1 MAPFSGE
8 TLAVTLSDSD
18 SSNTLD
24 LLLPPTRPRTASSP
38 ADNEA
43 LAALLPNLPGRANDD
58 DNQSAITLPDGLEH
72 YLPPDLYRKL
82 TTGSPRRGVLLN
94 ALDRLRSVLYVL
106 STYLPAHLVQE
117 KMRRPAAGV
126 VRGQYLEGSLLFS
139 DVSGFT
145 ALSERLAVLGTEGAE
160 RLTEMMNRYFGEM
173 LDILAWS
180 GGILLKFA
188 GDATLVYFPQQ
199 ENGEQ
204 ARWAVRAG
212 QRMLR
217 AMSNYSAI
225 ETPLGTVGLKM
236 KIGISTGR
244 FLGASIGSAERMEYV
259 VFGEAVAR
267 TMAAE
272 GAAEAGLVV
281 IDEQT
286 AAYHDPATLTPRPAA
301 GFYAAGTGSENS
313 LDDFEIKAESRRA
326 RGAIAFN
333 ASPHAIAAQM
343 DIAMRQIKALVPFL
357 AAELVESIVAQAR
370 QRRLESEF
378 RPTTVIFMNFTG
390 FEALLAG
397 LSEIH
402 TTKITNLL
410 SDYFNH
416 LHQAIVRHGGV
427 VTRIDP
433 YSHGSKM
440 LILFGAPVAH
450 EDDPLRAASAAL
462 DMMREVATINAEWQP
477 VFTPL
482 MPAGWQGPLIQQ
494 RIGITQGLTYA
505 GQVGA
510 STRREYT
517 VMGDDVNLAARLMS
531 AAKPGQILISQRVY
545 NEVVDHLA
553 ATPLTPI
560 MVKGKSQPIPIY
572 QVDNLRDDPLSRLL
586 RSRDLIFGRQR
597 EMDEGQAQIR
607 RALAGQGG
615 TLTIQGPAG
624 IGKTAL
630 LEELACYAL
639 SHGANVLY
647 SQCRAYSAGLPYFT
661 WINFIRNLAG
671 ISASDTP
678 QLAANK
684 LNDLLTAHH
693 LTTETVE
700 RPLTALLGLRN
711 VPAADPAGL
720 QKPTAPDPRARPTSP
735 AEKPKG
741 QSSLFSRLEKKVS
754 PMLAEKSSVLAQLSQ
769 ERRPAGS
776 KQLWQRLQSQVA
788 ARERALLFQ
797 AVSQL
802 LERVAAQRPLVLLV
816 ENSQWLDTAS
826 RELLAFLQ
834 PTFGRLPILV
844 LMARRSEEAGSLPG
858 EQCLVLDPLT
868 LEDTAD
874 LVRHLLKG
882 RELPAWLAPTVY
894 EQSGGNPLYMEEI
907 IHWLK
912 RQNNLVTIGG
922 SLRTSTTLQ
931 ELVLSRVDSLPPR
944 PRDSARVAS
953 VIGSEF
959 RYSELCALMSG
970 TTEDTTL
977 IDHLTTLETARLVFL
992 AERGN
997 DGRYAFR
1004 QTLIREVLY
1013 DSQPFSRRRELHA
1026 AFVEL
1031 LEARGEHEAD
1041 QQVAL
1046 LAHHCWFAEQW
1057 LKAAVYYLRTGHS
1070 ARTHFAFDQ
1079 ARDAYERALEALDRL
1094 PDDAANPQVIALRLE
1109 AYEARG
1115 DAAMQA
1121 ETYPLALPAYR
1132 SAWQIMPDDAPAE
1145 TLARL
1150 LVKLALALAG
1160 IGEKGTQGNSA
1171 ELVGTQ
1177 EDVTRN
1183 RRRQRGGQ
1191 AGQEA
1196 DLVLSQEIAE
1206 AVANLEEAIR
1216 LNDTAAQATLAWLH
1230 WRVGHPS
1237 AAATLAAA
1245 RALVASPNDGW
1256 TAGINAL
1263 LAMLAGD
1270 WDAAVEGFQ
1279 ALDNPAGQALTLCY
1293 QGDQLLQQGEVAAAR
1308 HRYQAAAEVC
1318 QKENPDQRG
1327 LALIHFRL
1335 AEAHWCNG
1343 DQAACADALR
1353 QSIARLQGE
1362 KTADPQDVA
1371 TAQRLLLAVESGLA
1385 GRWPTITSAY
1395 QDAVAIT
1402 LLFRP

>member
-1 MAPFSGE
+1 
-8 TLAVTLSDSD
+8 VTISESDSG
-18 SSNTLD
+18 NTLD
-24 LLLPPTRPRTASSP
+24 LLLPPARPRTPPTP
-38 ADNEA
+38 ADNDP
-43 LAALLPNLPGRANDD
+43 LAALLPNLPGRSSEDD
-58 DNQSAITLPDGLEH
+58 SQTAITLPDGLEQ
-72 YLPPDLYRKL
+72 YLPPDLWRKL
-82 TTGSPRRGVLLN
+82 SAASPRRGVLLN
-94 ALDRLRSVLYVL
+94 ALDRLRSLLYVV
-106 STYLPAHLVQE
+106 STYLPSHLVQE

-160 RLTEMMNRYFGEM
+160 RLTDMMNRYFGEM

-204 ARWAVRAG
+204 ARSAVRAG

-281 IDEQT
+281 IDERT
-286 AAYHDPATLTPRPAA
+286 AACHDPATLTPRPTTGFFAA
-301 GFYAAGTGSENS
+301 APGSEEK

-333 ASPHAIAAQM
+333 ASPHAITTQM

-357 AAELVESIVAQAR
+357 AAELVESIIAQAR

-390 FEALLAG
+390 FETLLAS
-397 LSEIH
+397 LNEIH

-416 LHQAIVRHGGV
+416 LHQAIIRHGGV

-433 YSHGSKM
+433 YSRGSKM

-462 DMMREVATINAEWQP
+462 DMMREVAAINAEWQP
-477 VFTPL
+477 VFAPL
-482 MPAGWQGPLIQQ
+482 MPAGWEGTLIQQ
-494 RIGITQGLTYA
+494 RAGITQGLTYA

-531 AAKPGQILISQRVY
+531 AAQPGQILISQRVY

-553 ATPLTPI
+553 ATALTPI

-572 QVDNLRDDPLSRLL
+572 QVDGRRDDPLSRLL

-597 EMDEGQAQIR
+597 EIDQGQEQIR
-607 RALAGQGG
+607 QALAGRGG
-615 TLTIQGPAG
+615 ILTIQGPAG

-647 SQCRAYSAGLPYFT
+647 SQCRAYSAGLPYT
-661 WINFIRNLAG
+661 PWINLIRSLAG
-671 ISASDTP
+671 INANDTSEM
-678 QLAANK
+678 AATK
-684 LNDLLTAHH
+684 LNDLLAAHDMTA
-693 LTTETVE
+693 ETFE
-700 RPLTALLGLRN
+700 RPLTNLLGLRST
-711 VPAADPAGL
+711 PPADPAGL
-720 QKPTAPDPRARPTSP
+720 RDLRGLPTPP

-741 QSSLFSRLEKKVS
+741 QSSLFARLEKKVT
-754 PMLAEKSSVLAQLSQ
+754 PPTEEKSSLLAQLGQ

-797 AVSQL
+797 AIGQL
-802 LERVAAQRPLVLLV
+802 LERAAAPMPLVLLL
-816 ENSQWLDTAS
+816 ENSQWMDAAS

-834 PTFGRLPILV
+834 PTLGRLPILV
-844 LMARRSEEAGSLPG
+844 LMAQRSEEAAHLPG
-858 EQCLVLDPLT
+858 EQCLVLAPLT
-868 LEDTAD
+868 LEDTAA
-874 LVRHLLKG
+874 LVRHLLKS

-907 IHWLK
+907 IHWLN
-912 RQNNLVTIGG
+912 RQENFVTIGG

-931 ELVLSRVDSLPPR
+931 ELVLSRVDGLPPR

-959 RYSELCALMSG
+959 RYSELCALMPLA
-970 TTEDTTL
+970 TEDVTL
-977 IDHLTTLETARLVFL
+977 ADHLTTLETARLVFL
-992 AERGN
+992 AEGGN
-997 DGRYAFR
+997 DSRYAFR

-1013 DSQPFSRRRELHA
+1013 DSQPFARRRDLHA

-1031 LEARGEHEAD
+1031 LEGRDDHEAE

-1057 LKAAVYYLRTGHS
+1057 LKAAGYLLQAGHN
-1070 ARTHFAFDQ
+1070 ARAHFAFEQ
-1079 ARDAYERALEALDRL
+1079 AAAAYERALNALDRL
-1094 PDDAANPQVIALRLE
+1094 PAEATNPQVIALRLE
-1109 AYEARG
+1109 ACEARG
-1115 DAAMQA
+1115 DAAILA
-1121 ETYPLALPAYR
+1121 ENYPLALSSYQ
-1132 SAWQIMPDDAPAE
+1132 SAWQDAPDDASAE

-1150 LVKLALALAG
+1150 LVKLALVGVGAWSVGRQNREGGANQG
-1160 IGEKGTQGNSA
+1160 KMNRSGRKERGADNRKG
-1171 ELVGTQ
+1171 VGFAVAQ
-1177 EDVTRN
+1177 EM
-1183 RRRQRGGQ
+1183 
-1191 AGQEA
+1191 
-1196 DLVLSQEIAE
+1196 AE
-1206 AVANLEEAIR
+1206 AVSNLEEAIR
-1216 LNDTAAQATLAWLH
+1216 LNGSPGYTAAAQATLAWLH
-1230 WRVGHPS
+1230 WRAGHPS
-1237 AAATLAAA
+1237 AADTLAAA
-1245 RALVASPNDGW
+1245 RSLVASPADGW
-1256 TAGINAL
+1256 SAAVNAF
-1263 LAMLAGD
+1263 LAVLAGE
-1270 WDAAVEGFQ
+1270 WEAAAEGFQ
-1279 ALDNPAGQALTLCY
+1279 ALDNPAGLALALCY
-1293 QGDQLLQQGEVAAAR
+1293 QGDYLLQQGEGAAATG
-1308 HRYQAAAEVC
+1308 RYQQAAEVC
-1318 QKENPDQRG
+1318 QKENQDQRG
-1327 LALIHFRL
+1327 LALIHFRQ
-1335 AEAHWCNG
+1335 AEAHWRNG
-1343 DQAACADALR
+1343 DPAASANALR
-1353 QSIARLQGE
+1353 QAVVLLQSE
-1362 KTADPQDVA
+1362 KLADPHDLA
-1371 TAQRLLLAVESGLA
+1371 TAQRLLLAAESGLA
-1385 GRWPTITSAY
+1385 GRWPAFASAY
-1395 QDAVAIT
+1395 QDAFAIT